1 MKQLSL
7 DHNHAVDSHTFS
19 LYPQQRQPTGPV
31 LQQAQ
36 EMLTTGSNPTLVT
49 NFLHNQQHYVK
60 PRDMYN
66 LKYQLKFK
74 GTPME
79 ELQNVL
85 DKPGI
90 TFDITKDANNVLQCV
105 SFCSEQQKLLAS
117 KYGGVVLLDGTY
129 RINKLRMPLYTLAVV
144 DADGHGQPVAH
155 ALLAREDSEHIGL
168 FLNKAKGWFANIAES
183 IFIVDK
189 DHAEIRAI
197 SQVFPDA
204 AIHLCRFHVCKAFTE
219 EMKQQKVSN
228 DRELY
233 QVLTVIRYW

>member
-36 EMLTTGSNPTLVT
+36 EMLTTASNPTLVT
-49 NFLHNQQHYVK
+49 NFLHNQQRYVK

-129 RINKLRMPLYTLAVV
+129 RINKLRMPLCRLT
-144 DADGHGQPVAH
+144 
-155 ALLAREDSEHIGL
+155 
-168 FLNKAKGWFANIAES
+168 
-183 IFIVDK
+183 
-189 DHAEIRAI
+189 EIRHYCT
-197 SQVFPDA
+197 DA
-204 AIHLCRFHVCKAFTE
+204 AWSCLQARIDSFNAEDAVCTECGRQSGVGRQATIKWLQCDACLKWLHLHCVGLSRQPRGHWFCRACETFT
-219 EMKQQKVSN
+219 
-228 DRELY
+228 
-233 QVLTVIRYW
+233 T